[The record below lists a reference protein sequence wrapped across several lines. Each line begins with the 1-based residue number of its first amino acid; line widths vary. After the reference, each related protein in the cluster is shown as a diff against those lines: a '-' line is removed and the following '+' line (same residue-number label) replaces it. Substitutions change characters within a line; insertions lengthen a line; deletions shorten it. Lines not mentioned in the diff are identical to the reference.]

1 MKHSR
6 ILVLG
11 LAIFLLSAAYASAQN
26 NTGLYISAKWGKT
39 DAGGE
44 IGNVFDAVV
53 GGDDDSQAYEV
64 GWRFSGLVAVQVGY
78 HELGT
83 LPGVLVGCPPED
95 TMCTPGPDIAI
106 EAKTTAY
113 SLTFVPQMPLTRS
126 FTLFA
131 KVGVV
136 ALESDVSAILDDTST
151 FIENLTDEDII
162 YGAGVKLRFLGGLS
176 LFYEYEFLGSDLEV
190 QSLGASW
197 QF

>member
-1 MKHSR
+1 MLLHCHWFHDGKEKRLKHSR

-11 LAIFLLSAAYASAQN
+11 LVIFLFLAAYATAQN
-26 NTGLYISAKWGKT
+26 SNGLYINAKWGKT
-39 DAGGE
+39 DANGN
-44 IGNVFDAVV
+44 IGNVSDSLI
-53 GGDDDSQAYEV
+53 GGDDDAQAYEV

-78 HELGT
+78 HDLGT
-83 LPGVLVGCPPED
+83 LPGTL
-95 TMCTPGPDIAI
+95 

-113 SLTFVPQMPLTRS
+113 SLTFVPQIPLTRS
-126 FTLFA
+126 ISLSG

-136 ALESDVSAILDDTST
+136 ALESDVSAILDDTAT
-151 FIENLTDEDII
+151 FAENLSDEDII
-162 YGAGVKLRFLGGLS
+162 YGAGVKLRFVAGLS